1 MPSSR
6 SRRSALGGCEPLL
19 LTICLSAHRRPRAA
33 LPRHMTGF
41 GDTLSRTFLDLL
53 NANADAIRAKA
64 ELTLSS
70 TARNRS

>member
-1 MPSSR
+1 
-6 SRRSALGGCEPLL
+6 
-19 LTICLSAHRRPRAA
+19 
-33 LPRHMTGF
+33 MTGF

-70 TARNRS
+70 TA

>member
-1 MPSSR
+1 VRTAVHVQHS
-6 SRRSALGGCEPLL
+6 
-19 LTICLSAHRRPRAA
+19 
-33 LPRHMTGF
+33 PRHMTGF

-70 TARNRS
+70 TA